1 MDWRGNGGAAFVT
14 RWALLTFV
22 TIMALGA
29 LTVVAARFFGTSG
42 SRAATL
48 VSVVAHW
55 LAAYVLWSFA
65 GGLAVRHGVL
75 DLYHPTL
82 FVVMA
87 VVAGAWQYRIELR
100 AGREQG
106 RIVFVGCQLVWLV
119 ILLAQNGLFG
129 N

>member
-1 MDWRGNGGAAFVT
+1 MRFAV
-14 RWALLTFV
+14 LTFV
-22 TIMALGA
+22 TIMALGG
-29 LTVVAARFFGTSG
+29 LMVVAARFFGKSG

-48 VSVVAHW
+48 VSVIAQW

-75 DLYHPTL
+75 DVYHPTIFAL
-82 FVVMA
+82 VA
-87 VVAGAWQYRIELR
+87 VAAGTWHYRIQVR

-106 RIVFVGCQLVWLV
+106 RMVFVGCQLAWLA
-119 ILLAQNGLFG
+119 ILLAENGLFR

>member
-1 MDWRGNGGAAFVT
+1 MG
-14 RWALLTFV
+14 
-22 TIMALGA
+22 LGA

-75 DLYHPTL
+75 DVYYPAL
-82 FVVMA
+82 FAIMA
-87 VVAGAWQYRIELR
+87 LVGGAWQYRIQLR

-106 RIVFVGCQLVWLV
+106 RIVFVGCQLAWLV
-119 ILLAQNGLFG
+119 AVLAQNGLFR